1 MNKHCY
7 NENMN
12 TMKAKIALSVIL
24 VIAIGL
30 SKGYSQ
36 HQPTIDDKESIM
48 KEIENLHEVTGWEK
62 ARKVEEC
69 SIFLGYTSYGA
80 PWGASAMHGG
90 ILGASFKHVMV
101 GLDFG
106 FGSMIDETAYD
117 NSGAFDYLKANSTQ
131 CFGLLSVHY
140 YMIKYLS
147 FGVGLGTHTEL
158 QKVESVQIDPH
169 DGYSIETDRISFE
182 NKWLFCVRLGAR
194 AYIPVPSKVSI
205 YLSGNY
211 DIVPKG
217 TRKSNFGLGVGLKIN
232 ME

>member
-1 MNKHCY
+1 MNKQYY

-12 TMKAKIALSVIL
+12 AMKAKIVLSAIL
-24 VIAIGL
+24 VMAIGL

-36 HQPTIDDKESIM
+36 YQPINDDKVLIM
-48 KEIENLHEVTGWEK
+48 KEIENFHKVTGWEK
-62 ARKVEEC
+62 ARKVEDC
-69 SIFLGYTSYGA
+69 SLFLGYTSYGA

-90 ILGASFKHVMV
+90 TLGASFEHVMV

-117 NSGAFDYLKANSTQ
+117 NSEAHDYLKANSTQ
-131 CFGLLSVHY
+131 GFGLLSLHY

-147 FGVGLGTHTEL
+147 FGVGLGVHSEL
-158 QKVESVQIDPH
+158 QKVESSQIEPH
-169 DGYSIETDRISFE
+169 DSYSIENDKISFE
-182 NKWLFCVRLGAR
+182 NKWLFSIRLGAR
-194 AYIPVPSKVSI
+194 VYIPVSRKLSI

-211 DIVPKG
+211 DIVPSG
-217 TRKSNFGLGVGLKIN
+217 TRKTNFGLGIGLKIN